1 MGERKREREML
12 ELGCKS
18 RRIRFR
24 STCFFIQ
31 CLHLRL
37 RLRLRLRSRKLIYAY
52 AAKLKEMDEIPT
64 ILHFLSFQT
73 PISRVRSK
81 RLEFSLSFVAS
92 LLDLNLKEEGK

>member
-1 MGERKREREML
+1 VGERKREREML

-37 RLRLRLRSRKLIYAY
+37 RLRSRKLIYAY

-64 ILHFLSFQT
+64 ILHFLSLQT